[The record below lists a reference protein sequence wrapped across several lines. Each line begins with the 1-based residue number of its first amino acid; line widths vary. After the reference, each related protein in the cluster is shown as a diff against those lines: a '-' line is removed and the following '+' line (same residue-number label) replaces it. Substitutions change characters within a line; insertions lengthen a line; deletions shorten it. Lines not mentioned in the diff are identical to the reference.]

1 MKLKKLSLINFQGM
15 RTFSL
20 DTDGGQDVSVF
31 ADNAIGKT
39 TIYNAFLWLLFEK
52 NSLGAKDFEIKTRDE
67 NELTLFKLQRL
78 NAIRASVSRYA
89 RQTGKKFKVEFK
101 YPHTAVIITRT
112 V

>member
-1 MKLKKLSLINFQGM
+1 ML
-15 RTFSL
+15 L
-20 DTDGGQDVSVF
+20 DV
-31 ADNAIGKT
+31 KE
-39 TIYNAFLWLLFEK
+39 LLPLT
-52 NSLGAKDFEIKTRDE
+52 NHVIAVKTRDE

-101 YPHTAVIITRT
+101 YPHNAVIITRT